1 MTPDHYDVQEC
12 LDHDEFLTEWEVDFL
27 ESLLSWDN
35 DFTERQEEVLAR
47 IMDKVDRKLG
57 R

>member
-1 MTPDHYDVQEC
+1 MPDHYDVQEC

-47 IMDKVDRKLG
+47 IMDKVDRRLG